1 MNILLDPEARPVIG
15 HRGNR
20 AHAPENTIESL
31 AQAVAAGADA
41 IEFDIRVTADGIPV
55 VHHDPTLTR
64 TTDGRGEI
72 ARKTF
77 AELRNFDAG
86 VSFTSDGGKTFPY
99 RGKGHR
105 IPSFD
110 EVLEAFPATPLL
122 IEIKTP
128 LAADGVRTAIERHKA
143 QERCLVDSFSRDA
156 LRIFENS
163 EIACGAASGDVARLM
178 REVVTGAR
186 VTPLTYRALCVPLS
200 YYGLPLPVRRFARVA
215 PKYNC
220 RVHVWTINSPAVA
233 RDLWESGVNGIISDD
248 PALMLAVRSSLSP
261 NLPSTQLSIEGLV
274 RQ

>member
-31 AQAVAAGADA
+31 AQAVSVGADA
-41 IEFDIRVTADGIPV
+41 IEFDVRVTADGIPV

-64 TTDGRGEI
+64 TTGGSGEI

-77 AELRNFDAG
+77 AELRELDAG
-86 VSFTSDGGKTFPY
+86 ARFTRDGGKTFPY

-110 EVLEAFPATPLL
+110 EVLEAFPTTPLL

-128 LAADGVRTAIERHKA
+128 LAAVGVRNAIERHKA
-143 QERCLVDSFSRDA
+143 EERCLVDSFSRDA
-156 LRIFENS
+156 LRIFSDS
-163 EIACGAASGDVARLM
+163 EIAYGASSGDVARLM
-178 REVVTGAR
+178 REVLFGSG
-186 VTPLTYRALCVPLS
+186 VTPLNYRALCVPLS

-215 PKYNC
+215 SNYNC
-220 RVHVWTINSPAVA
+220 RVHVWTINSPSIAK
-233 RDLWESGVNGIISDD
+233 DLWMSGVNGIITDD
-248 PALMLAVRSSLSP
+248 PALMLGLRSTLSP
-261 NLPSTQLSIEGLV
+261 Q
-274 RQ
+274 

>member
-41 IEFDIRVTADGIPV
+41 IEFDGRVTAEGIPV

-64 TTDGRGEI
+64 TTNGRGEI

-77 AELRNFDAG
+77 AELRELDAG
-86 VSFTSDGGKTFPY
+86 GNFTTDGGKTFPY

-110 EVLEAFPATPLL
+110 EVLEAFPSTPLL

-128 LAADGVRTAIERHKA
+128 LAAVGVRSAIERHKA
-143 QERCLVDSFSRDA
+143 DDRCLVDSFSRDA
-156 LRIFENS
+156 LRVFANS
-163 EIACGAASGDVARLM
+163 EIAYGASSGDVARLM
-178 REVVTGAR
+178 REVIVGTR
-186 VTPLTYRALCVPLS
+186 VTPLNYRALCVPLS

-215 PKYNC
+215 PRFNC
-220 RVHVWTINSPAVA
+220 RVHVWTINSTAVA
-233 RDLWESGVNGIISDD
+233 KDLWSNGVNGIITDD
-248 PALMLAVRSSLSP
+248 PALMLRLRDSLPGFLGS
-261 NLPSTQLSIEGLV
+261 
-274 RQ
+274 